1 MTNNCAIIYF
11 IAYRTNRRLWD
22 QKLKGLLWNASN
34 AGRRVGGRWILSFV
48 ISQTFCSCLCL
59 FLSHG
64 EFTTESSKYLSGLV
78 YGRPRPLWF
87 LDGIT
92 SSEMS
97 SLLFQ
102 PSKCETET
110 HTNFKISFSSV
121 TFRLHSRISQISIFT
136 GLSFSLV
143 LRSPKVPQPI
153 AMKGFWA
160 NSSKTRV

>member
-87 LDGIT
+87 FDGIT
-92 SSEMS
+92 Y
-97 SLLFQ
+97 LR
-102 PSKCETET
+102 KCPA
-110 HTNFKISFSSV
+110 FFFSHQNV
-121 TFRLHSRISQISIFT
+121 KPRRTRISKYPFLRSHFVFIREFRKSRYSQDFLS
-136 GLSFSLV
+136 LSFSEAQKCPNL
-143 LRSPKVPQPI
+143 LRWKVFEQTP
-153 AMKGFWA
+153 
-160 NSSKTRV
+160 